1 MVRANPP
8 LLTQISSYFL
18 VYFLV
23 WRVLSL
29 RNFLRKEEGK
39 VYFLDFMYL
48 KIFLFHLYTYLM
60 VFSFRILE
68 IIFLQINRT

>member
-23 WRVLSL
+23 RRVLSL